1 MRTLLFI
8 CLLALFVS
16 CNSKKKQTIEEV
28 LANTEQEETQISRI
42 GVTLSSMAQKDMQTW
57 VKYQNMRAMVE
68 RYQRITKSEALQNA
82 LELSELILDASDTIE
97 VAMVDKPEVQMRFHV
112 LYNQA
117 FRLNDM
123 ADISSITKEEVE
135 VQVTNILDAYS
146 SLNDKIN
153 VLYKIDQ
160 FKRQYKEGEDIPFE
174 IQQPVLKD
182 GRSLNE
188 MHKRTSNKKTPNERL
203 EAKKGENSRQ

>member
-1 MRTLLFI
+1 MRLFSFILCLLLFVA
-8 CLLALFVS
+8 CD
-16 CNSKKKQTIEEV
+16 SKKKQTIEEV
-28 LANTEQEETQISRI
+28 LTNTEQEDAQISRI
-42 GVTLSSMAQKDMQTW
+42 GVTLSNIAQKDMRSW

-97 VAMVDKPEVQMRFHV
+97 VAMVDKPEVQMRFNV

-117 FRLNDM
+117 YRLNDM

-135 VQVTNILDAYS
+135 SQVTNILDAYS

-160 FKRQYKEGEDIPFE
+160 FKRQYKEGEDIPFDSE
-174 IQQPVLKD
+174 SSFDNEQQ
-182 GRSLNE
+182 SLNPLD
-188 MHKRTSNKKTPNERL
+188 NKERKDLPKNKSGLKKLKT
-203 EAKKGENSRQ
+203 ADQ